1 MCSGLVKLVS
11 GARWDV
17 VIVGGGASGLL
28 CAIYAGRRGL
38 RVLVLEQSPK
48 CGLKILV
55 SGGGRC
61 NFTNTWTDP
70 KEHFLSANAHFC
82 ISALRRYTPWD
93 FIALVEDHGI
103 SYHEK
108 KLGQQF
114 CDHSAKDLLA
124 MLLQQAQSAGVQI
137 KTRVE
142 VQRVQSAQG
151 GGFEVA
157 SNEHSF
163 YAEKVVL
170 ASGGLS
176 MPKISSDLAFRTA
189 RQFALPVK
197 ETCPAL
203 VPLTWNNADR
213 ERFAH
218 LSGVSLPA
226 TVSCGGTA
234 FAEDIL
240 FTHRGL
246 SGPGILQI
254 SSYWA
259 PGDAIEIDLLPDI
272 DAFEW
277 LVAVQKS
284 SPRSRVGSLLQT
296 RLPKRLVYQLSGMW
310 FDDSRIGEVSHK
322 DLRKLANSL
331 NRWILKPGGTEGY
344 RTAEVTLG
352 GVATDAVSSKSF
364 EVKQLPGLYIIGEA
378 LDVTGW
384 LGGYNFQWA
393 WSSAF
398 CCAEHL

>member
-1 MCSGLVKLVS
+1 MRACLVKLVS
-11 GARWDV
+11 DSRWDA

-28 CAIYAGRRGL
+28 CAIYAGRKGR

-103 SYHEK
+103 GYHEK

-124 MLLQQAQSAGVQI
+124 MLLHQAQSAGVEI

-142 VQRVQSAQG
+142 VQRVHSTQG

-163 YAEKVVL
+163 YADKVVL

-189 RQFALPVK
+189 RQFALRVE

-213 ERFAH
+213 GRFAH

-226 TVSCGGTA
+226 MVSCGGTT
-234 FAEDIL
+234 FSEDIL

-259 PGDAIEIDLLPDI
+259 PGDAIEIDLLPDL

-277 LVAVQKS
+277 LVAVQNS
-284 SPRSRVGSLLQT
+284 SPKSRVASLLQT
-296 RLPKRLVYQLSGMW
+296 RLPKRLVHQLSGMW
-310 FDDSRIGEVSHK
+310 FDDGRIGEVSHR
-322 DLRKLANSL
+322 DLRKLAESL
-331 NRWILKPGGTEGY
+331 HRWILKPGGTEGY

-352 GVATDAVSSKSF
+352 GVATDAVSSKTF
-364 EVKQLPGLYIIGEA
+364 EVKKLPGLYIIGEA

-384 LGGYNFQWA
+384 LGGFNFQWA

-398 CCAEHL
+398 CCAEDL